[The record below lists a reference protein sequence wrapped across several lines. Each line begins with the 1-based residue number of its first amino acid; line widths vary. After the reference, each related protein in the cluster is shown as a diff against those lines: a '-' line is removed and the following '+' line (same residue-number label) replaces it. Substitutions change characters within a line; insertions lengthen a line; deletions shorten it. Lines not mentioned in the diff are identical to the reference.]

1 MPKKIANTRKRAP
14 LGQKAQPRRPSRS
27 RTEKDSLGRKSVP
40 ARAYYGIQ
48 TQRAVE
54 NFPISGLR
62 APSVFIEATAQIK
75 KAAARANM
83 RLGLLDR
90 RRGTA
95 IVRACDEILSGK
107 LHDQF
112 IVDVFQMGA
121 GTSFHM
127 NMNEVLANR
136 AEELLGGRLGRYRI
150 VHPND
155 HVNRG
160 QSTND
165 VYPTAMR
172 LAALELLRREMAP
185 ALRDFERALAR
196 KGRQFDKI
204 LKSGRTHLQ
213 DAVPIRLG
221 QEFAAYAS
229 AVRQAAGTLDHA
241 GRSLL
246 RLGIGGT
253 AVGTGLN
260 AHPRHAR
267 LVTGFL
273 AAQTGFELAEAD
285 DLREAMQSLRPFAD
299 VSAAL
304 RNLALELIRIANDL
318 RLLSSGPRTGLA
330 EICLPAVA
338 PGSSI
343 MPGKVN
349 PSMLE
354 MLNQVSFQVMGCD
367 LAVSAAVQAGQL
379 ELNVMMPVVA
389 FNILFMMKIL
399 AGALR
404 EVRARSIEEIQADA
418 KRCRAYAGASLG
430 LATAVSPLIGYA
442 AAAKAAQEALRTGES
457 VADVLR
463 KLGILDDTALER
475 LMDPAA
481 MTEPRR
487 QPLSRNMRG
496 KQRSGRSRPGR
507 IRSAH
512 KIG

>member
-1 MPKKIANTRKRAP
+1 MAKNMKSRVSAGRGPKEPSRKRN
-14 LGQKAQPRRPSRS
+14 SS

-40 ARAYYGIQ
+40 AGAYYGIE

-95 IVRACDEILSGK
+95 IVRACDEILTGK

-112 IVDVFQMGA
+112 VVDVFQMGA

-127 NMNEVLANR
+127 NVNEVLANR
-136 AEELLGGRLGRYRI
+136 AEELLGGRLGQYRI

-172 LAALELLRREMAP
+172 LAALELLRRELAP

-196 KGRQFDKI
+196 KGRQFDKF

-221 QEFAAYAS
+221 QEFAAYAC
-229 AVRQAAGTLDHA
+229 AVRQAAATLDHA

-246 RLGIGGT
+246 WLGIGGT

-260 AHPRHAR
+260 ADPRYAG
-267 LVTGFL
+267 LVTALL
-273 AAQTGFELAEAD
+273 AAQTGLELAEAD
-285 DLREAMQSLRPFAD
+285 DPREAMQSLRPFAD

-330 EICLPAVA
+330 EISLPAVA

-404 EVRARSIEEIQADA
+404 ETRARSIEGIEADA
-418 KRCRAYAGASLG
+418 GRCRVYAGASLG
-430 LATAVSPLIGYA
+430 LVTAVSPLIGYA
-442 AAAKAAQEALRTGES
+442 AAAKAAQAALRTGES
-457 VADVLR
+457 VIDVLR
-463 KLGILDDTALER
+463 KLRILDEAGLKR
-475 LMDPAA
+475 LMDPTA

-487 QPLSRNMRG
+487 PRLGRAGRG
-496 KQRSGRSRPGR
+496 RQRGGR
-507 IRSAH
+507 
-512 KIG
+512 

>member
-1 MPKKIANTRKRAP
+1 MTIRPGELRHVARGRARQVGGQTR
-14 LGQKAQPRRPSRS
+14 GQSRI
-27 RTEKDSLGRKSVP
+27 ENDSLGRKAVP
-40 ARAYYGIQ
+40 AGAYYGVQ

-62 APSVFIEATAQIK
+62 VPSVFIEAMAQVK
-75 KAAARANM
+75 KAAARANL
-83 RLGLLDR
+83 RLGILDR
-90 RRGTA
+90 RLGTA
-95 IVRACDEILSGK
+95 IIKACDEIISGK
-107 LHDQF
+107 LHDEF
-112 IVDVFQMGA
+112 VVDVFQMGA

-136 AEELLGGRLGRYRI
+136 AEELLGGRLGQYRI
-150 VHPND
+150 VRPND

-172 LAALELLRREMAP
+172 LATLTLLHQVLAP
-185 ALRDFERALAR
+185 AVRDFGRALAR
-196 KGRQFDKI
+196 KGRQFDRI

-229 AVRQAAGTLDHA
+229 AVRQAAASLDHA
-241 GRSLL
+241 ARSL
-246 RLGIGGT
+246 RPLGIGGT

-260 AHPRHAR
+260 ADPRYAA
-267 LVTGFL
+267 LVVGFL
-273 AAQTGFELAEAD
+273 ADQTALPLTRAA
-285 DLREAMQSLRPFAD
+285 DLREAMQSLRPFAE

-330 EICLPAVA
+330 EISLPAVA

-389 FNILFMMKIL
+389 FNLLFMMKIL

-404 EVRARSIEEIQADA
+404 EVRARSIEGIEADA
-418 KRCRAYAGASLG
+418 ERCRAYAAASLG
-430 LATAVSPLIGYA
+430 LVTAVSPLIGYA
-442 AAAKAAQEALRTGES
+442 AASKVAQESLRTGKS
-457 VADVLR
+457 VIDILR
-463 KLGILDDTALER
+463 KSGILDEATLAR
-475 LMDPAA
+475 LLDPST

-487 QPLSRNMRG
+487 VRVTRLGQGWGRTKLS
-496 KQRSGRSRPGR
+496 
-507 IRSAH
+507 
-512 KIG
+512 